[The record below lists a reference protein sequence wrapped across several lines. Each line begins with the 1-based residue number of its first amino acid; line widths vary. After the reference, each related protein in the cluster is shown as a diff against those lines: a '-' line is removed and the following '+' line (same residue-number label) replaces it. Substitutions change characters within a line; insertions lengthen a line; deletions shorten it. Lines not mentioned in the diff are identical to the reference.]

1 MGASRFNKDLHM
13 TMDLVSMRTGQHAD
27 PALTSEATL
36 CGNLKRKFG
45 ERSAYRF
52 RKHAQ
57 EPPANEFAAPS

>member
-1 MGASRFNKDLHM
+1 M

-45 ERSAYRF
+45 ERSAHQF
-52 RKHAQ
+52 TIAKAI
-57 EPPANEFAAPS
+57 ALSVL